1 MRTPVNCPFV
11 PGSDAVPDI
20 WAGRT
25 RELADWR
32 DVVRPRRVAGTY
44 ERGRTVLGEA
54 GLGKSSLVRRIARDA
69 AEHGDWV
76 TSQLR
81 LPQGADPLKLLASA
95 LLDLAG
101 RAGITAAREQRMKDL
116 LDRVEQLSVAG
127 WSIGLR
133 SAPGPDPHVAVTELL
148 IEICRAAM
156 AHDDRVVLIHLDE
169 VQNITDD
176 AALSQLLIALG
187 DALSHTE
194 QVRVPGGVVER
205 YLPLAVYL
213 TGLPDFEDRAGKRQG
228 ATFARRFGTTTL
240 DPVAAD
246 DIRVALADFIDPGYL
261 VADTTGDAAHVFLS
275 PAAREALI
283 ACCCGEPFLFQ
294 LAGSHAWNAGTGA
307 VITVDD
313 VRRGW
318 ETAIR
323 EARAH
328 VERILSRLPAR
339 EREFIDAMAEL
350 PESERTLKQIT
361 EALGMAQGAQA
372 GPTSQRLDRVRGI
385 IERRGRQPYT
395 FRHRAVE
402 AYLTS
407 DWPHLTFDPESD
419 PGN

>member
-1 MRTPVNCPFV
+1 
-11 PGSDAVPDI
+11 
-20 WAGRT
+20 
-25 RELADWR
+25 

-156 AHDDRVVLIHLDE
+156 AHDDRMVLIHLDE

-194 QVRVPGGVVER
+194 QVRVPGGV
-205 YLPLAVYL
+205 
-213 TGLPDFEDRAGKRQG
+213 
-228 ATFARRFGTTTL
+228 
-240 DPVAAD
+240 
-246 DIRVALADFIDPGYL
+246 
-261 VADTTGDAAHVFLS
+261 
-275 PAAREALI
+275 
-283 ACCCGEPFLFQ
+283 
-294 LAGSHAWNAGTGA
+294 
-307 VITVDD
+307 
-313 VRRGW
+313 
-318 ETAIR
+318 
-323 EARAH
+323 
-328 VERILSRLPAR
+328 
-339 EREFIDAMAEL
+339 
-350 PESERTLKQIT
+350 
-361 EALGMAQGAQA
+361 
-372 GPTSQRLDRVRGI
+372 
-385 IERRGRQPYT
+385 
-395 FRHRAVE
+395 
-402 AYLTS
+402 
-407 DWPHLTFDPESD
+407 
-419 PGN
+419 